1 MIGRKVIAKYGCGSA
16 HRGVVCGFKT
26 TTIKRLNESI
36 QELLI
41 YWSEAG
47 ESSGTTSWLPECVIL
62 EKGEKSEWPQTNLK
76 GKEMG
81 FFWEAA

>member
-1 MIGRKVIAKYGCGSA
+1 MIGRKLIANYGYGSA

-62 EKGEKSEWPQTNLK
+62 KKGEKYEWPHTNRR
-76 GKEMG
+76 GEQMG

>member
-1 MIGRKVIAKYGCGSA
+1 MIGRKVIAKYGYGSA

-41 YWSEAG
+41 YWYEAG
-47 ESSGTTSWLPECVIL
+47 ESSGTKSWLPECVIL
-62 EKGEKSEWPQTNLK
+62 KKGEKSEWPQTNLK

>member
-1 MIGRKVIAKYGCGSA
+1 MLGRKVIAKYGYGSA

-41 YWSEAG
+41 YWFEAG

-62 EKGEKSEWPQTNLK
+62 KKGEKSEWPQTNLK